1 MPRWVGSQELT
12 YGEIRT
18 PEEVMEKIDAVTS
31 AEVKEL
37 ADELFQTNKLS
48 LALIGPYSDEQAFRS
63 IMQF

>member
-1 MPRWVGSQELT
+1 MA
-12 YGEIRT
+12 
-18 PEEVMEKIDAVTS
+18 KIDAVT
-31 AEVKEL
+31 AGDVKEL